1 MAAATAGDAPTVPT
15 VVDVAVG
22 VVLREDGRVLLAQR
36 PEGKPYA
43 GWWEFPGGK
52 LEAGES
58 VAEALARELH
68 EELGLEVLGSSP
80 WLVRGHAYPHATVRL
95 WFRFVRHWRGEP
107 RARERQSLAWRP
119 VDAIDLAPLLPASLS
134 PIAWLALPAVCRISC
149 AAELGV
155 AAFERAISRALE
167 AIDDAGERAPLLLQ
181 FREPGLPADEAERL
195 FRRVRALRDRRPLRV
210 VVSSRHPRAWADAAD
225 GVHLTARDLADAR
238 ARPAGRWVGAS
249 CHRAADLAAAG
260 AAGCDFAVLGP
271 VAPTDSHPGAAVL
284 GFDGFAAATAET
296 PLPVYAL
303 GGLSPADLPR
313 ARAAGAHGVAA
324 MRAAW
329 R

>member
-1 MAAATAGDAPTVPT
+1 MAGATGGDARSVPT

-22 VVLREDGRVLLAQR
+22 VMLREDGQVLLAQR

-58 VAEALARELH
+58 VADALVRELH
-68 EELGLEVLGSSP
+68 EELGLEVLGSTP
-80 WLVRGHAYPHATVRL
+80 WLVRGHTYPHATVRL
-95 WFRFVRHWRGEP
+95 WFRFVRHWRGEL
-107 RARERQSLAWRP
+107 RARERQALAWRP
-119 VDAIDLAPLLPASLS
+119 ADAIDLAPLLPASLS
-134 PIAWLALPAVCRISC
+134 PIAWLALPAVYRISC
-149 AAELGV
+149 AAEIGV
-155 AAFERAISRALE
+155 AAFERALGRALE
-167 AIDDAGERAPLLLQ
+167 SIADVGGRAPLLLQ

-195 FRRVRALRDRRPLRV
+195 FGRVRALRDTRPLQV
-210 VVSSRHPRAWADAAD
+210 VVSSRHPSAWAHAAD
-225 GVHLTARDLADAR
+225 GVHLTARDLDRAR
-238 ARPAGRWVGAS
+238 SRPAGRWAGAS

-260 AAGCDFAVLGP
+260 AVGCDFAVLGP
-271 VAPTDSHPGAAVL
+271 VAPTASHPGASVL
-284 GFDGFAAATAET
+284 GFDGFGAAVAET

-313 ARAAGAHGVAA
+313 AQAAGAHGVAA

-329 R
+329 P